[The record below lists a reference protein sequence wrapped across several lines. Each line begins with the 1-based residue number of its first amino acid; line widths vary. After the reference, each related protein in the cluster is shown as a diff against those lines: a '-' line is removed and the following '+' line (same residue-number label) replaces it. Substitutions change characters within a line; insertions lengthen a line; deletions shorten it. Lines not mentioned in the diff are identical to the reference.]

1 MAKCDM
7 KFLITLMK
15 FKCFSQK
22 RENVHNLRVIFSN
35 KKLKLQTPRTRG
47 LPTKNLITKNTE
59 RLEMVYSIFWNR
71 SILDTSQ
78 FDL

>member
-7 KFLITLMK
+7 KFLKTLIK

-22 RENVHNLRVIFSN
+22 RENVHNLRVIFGN

-47 LPTKNLITKNTE
+47 LLTKFLITKNTE
-59 RLEMVYSIFWNR
+59 CLEMVYSIFWNR
-71 SILDTSQ
+71 SILDTSK